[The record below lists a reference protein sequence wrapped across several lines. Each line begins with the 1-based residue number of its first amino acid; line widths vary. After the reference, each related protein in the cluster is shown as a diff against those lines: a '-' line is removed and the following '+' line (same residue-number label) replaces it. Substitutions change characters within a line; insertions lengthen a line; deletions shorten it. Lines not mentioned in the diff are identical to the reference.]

1 MLSSDRSHSHLRG
14 VKATLTHIESSGNY
28 SALQACLC
36 SKKKNLTDCRMHL
49 SLFKKLL
56 SVLYLKELTAFFRQH
71 GKGFIFPCKAKYK
84 WYSLEIESD
93 LIAFGARWCKAVKF
107 MVR

>member
-1 MLSSDRSHSHLRG
+1 MLQ
-14 VKATLTHIESSGNY
+14 E
-28 SALQACLC
+28 
-36 SKKKNLTDCRMHL
+36 KNLTDCRMHL

-71 GKGFIFPCKAKYK
+71 VKGFIFPCKAKYK

-107 MVR
+107 MVC